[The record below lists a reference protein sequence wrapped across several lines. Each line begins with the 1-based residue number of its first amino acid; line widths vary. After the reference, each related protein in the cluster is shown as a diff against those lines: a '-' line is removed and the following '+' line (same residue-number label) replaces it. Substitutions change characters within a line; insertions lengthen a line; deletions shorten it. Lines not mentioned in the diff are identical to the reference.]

1 MNFDVPAAQHRD
13 AEVEP
18 PMEEKIRLLLLEV
31 DNLDLRKQWRKRIME
46 GIENEEITPDEAYV
60 QLKELVERRFA
71 ALFSLFNLSHDAS
84 DAEREGLRN
93 AIRCIRELQKDPSK
107 NLIGSGN
114 VASVQSLLD
123 DPEHCMKI
131 VRNFG
136 SVYTNGND
144 VRNETHLL
152 DELSNLQVADIRA
165 PEPLA
170 FIKTDSL
177 HGIVMERLNAVSI
190 KDIVER
196 RLPVPETFDFQEFFS
211 RVQKYLEAMHERRI
225 FHRDLHWGNIMVNLE
240 TNEGFVIDFGTGIDL
255 STTSTGAKADL
266 SDQENTLADVDEA
279 ILAGQTIAPLKKYMK
294 EDLGRSLRPTKP
306 GISID
311 GKR

>member
-1 MNFDVPAAQHRD
+1 MSYELPAAQRQD
-13 AEVEP
+13 TEVEP

-31 DNLDLRKQWRKRIME
+31 DNIDLRKRWRKRITE
-46 GIENEEITPDEAYV
+46 GIENEELTPDEAYA
-60 QLKELVERRFA
+60 QLEVFVERRFA

-93 AIRCIRELQKDPSK
+93 AIRYIRELQKDPSK

-136 SVYTNGND
+136 SVYTSGND
-144 VRNETHLL
+144 VRKETHLL
-152 DELSNLQVADIRA
+152 DELADLRSA
-165 PEPLA
+165 NVRTPEPLA
-170 FIKTDSL
+170 FIKTDTL

-190 KDIVER
+190 KDIVEQQ
-196 RLPVPETFDFQEFFS
+196 LPVPETFDFQEFFS
-211 RVQKYLEAMHERRI
+211 RIRQYLKVMHERHI

-255 STTSTGAKADL
+255 STTSTGAKVDL
-266 SDQENTLADVDEA
+266 SEQENTLADVDEA
-279 ILAGQTIAPLKKYMK
+279 ILSGQTIAPLKKYLK
-294 EDLGRSLRPTKP
+294 EALNRTLHPAESSRT
-306 GISID
+306 ID
-311 GKR
+311 GR

>member
-1 MNFDVPAAQHRD
+1 
-13 AEVEP
+13 
-18 PMEEKIRLLLLEV
+18 MEEKIRLLLLEV

-46 GIENEEITPDEAYV
+46 GVENEEVTPDEAYA
-60 QLKELVERRFA
+60 QLEVFVERRFA
-71 ALFSLFNLSHDAS
+71 ALFSLFSLSHDAS

-93 AIRCIRELQKDPSK
+93 AIRYIRELQKDPSK

-136 SVYTNGND
+136 SVYTSGND
-144 VRNETHLL
+144 VRKETHLL
-152 DELSNLQVADIRA
+152 DELSDLQAANIRT

-190 KDIVER
+190 KDIVEQQ
-196 RLPVPETFDFQEFFS
+196 LPVPETFDFQEFFS
-211 RVQKYLEAMHERRI
+211 RIRQYLNAMHERRI

-279 ILAGQTIAPLKKYMK
+279 ILSGQTIAPLKKYLK
-294 EDLGRSLRPTKP
+294 EELSRALRPTE
-306 GISID
+306 SSVALD
-311 GKR
+311 RQQ